1 MMPGL
6 WDKVSQGFSYLMLFA
21 AAVMLGWGLLGFL
34 EYFTGA
40 APLIPL
46 QNPTFPSGTQ
56 FVHWLLIASSGA
68 VFLAG
73 YISRWRYTPIAMM
86 VLFAGLVTLCAIQT
100 FDFMENPGRYG
111 DFARECTYYV
121 LMSIY
126 LVRSKRM
133 RAHFGEIVVVPA
145 QQSPLAS

>member
-6 WDKVSQGFSYLMLFA
+6 MDRLSQGFSYLMLLA
-21 AAVMLGWGLLGFL
+21 ATVMLGWGVLGFV

-40 APLIPL
+40 ALLMPL
-46 QNPTFPSGTQ
+46 QNPTFPPGTQ
-56 FVHWLLIASSGA
+56 FVHWLLIATSGA

-73 YISRWRYTPIAMM
+73 YAARWRYTPIAMM
-86 VLFAGLVTLCAIQT
+86 VLFAALATLCAIQT
-100 FDFMENPGRYG
+100 FDFMENPSRYG

-133 RAHFGEIVVVPA
+133 RAHFGEIKVVPPGQPA
-145 QQSPLAS
+145 LTY